1 MDKEKLSRLYSF
13 STNEIQKL
21 TTELYEEL
29 HDEKGSPRLEWE
41 PVLNDVRK
49 YKRLVIQE
57 LEAVKVALKEF
68 LEHHEHS

>member
-1 MDKEKLSRLYSF
+1 MYSF